1 MKTYAPYVRSVYT
14 NTREVVEY
22 DMKALDVEGML
33 NAIIADCEAGNMAQI
48 SGYHHPHNYDILGED
63 REFDETIVYL
73 EIGWDREL
81 LQRDMQSHPD
91 AGGYG
96 GYVLPSLR
104 YTNLQVYRSCENTL
118 KWLEENG
125 LLSEE
130 AQKETHV
137 WYEGPTAVFE
147 TTGG

>member
-1 MKTYAPYVRSVYT
+1 
-14 NTREVVEY
+14 
-22 DMKALDVEGML
+22 ML

-48 SGYHHPHNYDILGED
+48 NSYHYPHNYDLLGED
-63 REFDETIVYL
+63 REFDTQIVYL

-81 LQRDMQSHPD
+81 LQRDMQNHPD

-96 GYVLPSLR
+96 GYTLPALR

-118 KWLEENG
+118 KWMEDHG

-130 AQKETHV
+130 ALQEIAVKFG
-137 WYEGPTAVFE
+137 GPEAVFV
-147 TTGG
+147 TIG

>member
-1 MKTYAPYVRSVYT
+1 MKDYAPYVRSVYT

-48 SGYHHPHNYDILGED
+48 SGYHFPHNYDILD
-63 REFDETIVYL
+63 VDKVFDNQIIYL

-81 LQRDMQSHPD
+81 LQRDMQNHPD

-96 GYVLPSLR
+96 GYTLPALR
-104 YTNLQVYRSCENTL
+104 YTNLQVYRSSENTL

-125 LLSEE
+125 MLSEE
-130 AQKETHV
+130 AQQEING
-137 WYEGPTAVFE
+137 WFDGPTAVFE
-147 TTGG
+147 TVPG